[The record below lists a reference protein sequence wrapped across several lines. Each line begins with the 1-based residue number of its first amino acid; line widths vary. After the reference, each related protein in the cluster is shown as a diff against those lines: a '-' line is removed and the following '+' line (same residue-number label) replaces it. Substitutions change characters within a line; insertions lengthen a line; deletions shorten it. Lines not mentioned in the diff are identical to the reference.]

1 MHNNDLL
8 IGKKLKTRKDRSCN
22 MIVLNVCNTIQ
33 YANPLGFMNAT
44 TLEFR
49 IEGLCTI
56 ASINEEDGKLPH
68 IPPPPNFKILFLAL
82 TCYSW
87 P

>member
-8 IGKKLKTRKDRSCN
+8 ICKKLKTRKDRSCN
-22 MIVLNVCNTIQ
+22 MIVLNICNTIQ
-33 YANPLGFMNAT
+33 YATPLGFINAT
-44 TLEFR
+44 TFVFA
-49 IEGLCTI
+49 IQGVCTI
-56 ASINEEDGKLPH
+56 ASNNEVDGNLHPPH
-68 IPPPPNFKILFLAL
+68 FKILFMAF